1 MNTLKLNNLNFSNP
15 IITVILGTGFKR
27 DIAFLVDGS
36 DSTRRGFTE
45 IRDFLYNIITNVNVG
60 IDNDRI
66 AIIQYSNVAVAN
78 FYFNSFLRKEDV
90 LNAVKVLSHK
100 GGRPLNTGFALQY
113 VKENIF
119 ISASGSR
126 HKEGT
131 PQILILL
138 TSGKSRDSISEAAF
152 ALKKN
157 GVIIYGIGG
166 KYSDSDELQTIS
178 SENNVLPLA
187 DFSELPKIQVQLLE
201 AMKSNPSYNKSE
213 LIGKCN
219 TAS

>member
-1 MNTLKLNNLNFSNP
+1 MNTLNLSNP
-15 IITVILGTGFKR
+15 IITILGIGFKR

-36 DSTRRGFTE
+36 DSTRRGFPE
-45 IRDFLYNIITNVNVG
+45 IRDFLYNFITNLNVG

-66 AIIQYSNVAVAN
+66 SIIQYSNVAVAN
-78 FYFNSFLRKEDV
+78 FYLNSFLRKEDV
-90 LNAVKVLSHK
+90 LNAVKMLSHK
-100 GGRPLNTGFALQY
+100 GGRPLNTGSALRY

-126 HKEGT
+126 HKDGT

-138 TSGKSRDSISEAAF
+138 TSGKSRDSISEEAF
-152 ALKKN
+152 ALKEN
-157 GVIIYGIGG
+157 GVLIYGIGG

-178 SENNVLPLA
+178 SENNVLSLA
-187 DFSELPKIQVQLLE
+187 DFRELPKIQVQLLE
-201 AMKSNPSYNKSE
+201 AMKANANYNKTE

-219 TAS
+219 TASFK